1 MGESGGIKSIK
12 MPRRQQD
19 ERSLEVG
26 GEVWLKMHINLGVI
40 SPETMLTSMG
50 MH

>member
-1 MGESGGIKSIK
+1 MSGGIKSTK
-12 MPRRQQD
+12 MSRRQQD

-26 GEVWLKMHINLGVI
+26 GEVWLKTHINLGII
-40 SPETMLTSMG
+40 SPETMLTSVG